1 MEKRRHLFWY
11 LRILSALV
19 LLALTLAAGC
29 GKKAPAVDTRLYG
42 YWEGVTRD
50 MIYHIGTGLEI
61 LPGDSVVR
69 VMARMA
75 DRPYFIEGDQLTL
88 DLRKPGDDTIPL
100 DTSNT
105 KTYTFTFTQDT
116 LVRTFRGAV
125 GWYVR
130 FDDYMIDSQSIL
142 GTWKMVRTSEPTLDP
157 AVERF
162 TPEGVLYARIFQRS
176 QPGTYAVAGDTL
188 MLHFTG
194 QDTLRF
200 IHRLS
205 GDSLFL
211 KLGDGADELYL
222 RAGTRNWYAPK
233 NP

>member
-1 MEKRRHLFWY
+1 MEKHRRTSPY
-11 LRILSALV
+11 LRV
-19 LLALTLAAGC
+19 LPAVVVAALALAAAC
-29 GKKAPAVDTRLYG
+29 GKKEPPLDTRLYG
-42 YWEGVTRD
+42 YWEGTTRD
-50 MIYHIGTGLEI
+50 MFYHIGTGLEI
-61 LPGDSVVR
+61 FPGDSVVR

-75 DRPYFIEGDQLTL
+75 DRPYIIEGDQLTL
-88 DLRKPGDDTIPL
+88 DLRRPDQDTLPL

-105 KTYTFTFTQDT
+105 KTYTFSFTQDT
-116 LVRTFRGAV
+116 LVRTFREAV

-142 GTWKMVRTSEPTLDP
+142 GTWQMVRTSEPTLDP

-176 QPGTYAVAGDTL
+176 QPGTYVVAGDTL
-188 MLHFTG
+188 MLAFTG

-222 RAGTRNWYAPK
+222 RAGTGNWYAPQS
-233 NP
+233 P